1 LGKAAQ
7 LNQRGFMAH
16 LRKPLT
22 IALGMNTAVL
32 VVETAGGI
40 EANSLSLLTDA
51 VHNLSDEIAL
61 AFLLL
66 AYSLRA
72 GLSSHFLRSAN
83 LLNSIGLFIISG
95 LLVWQAVERLIH
107 PQPVWGVVPIVAGL
121 LAALG
126 NWFVAQ
132 ALWDPGKED
141 LAIRLAYVHNL
152 GDTLVSL
159 APVLAGVAMV
169 ATGST
174 LFDPAIA
181 IIIASVIVVTT
192 VQAIKGSAT
201 HLMWPEN
208 VVCGSSI
215 TQSTKMRN

>member
-1 LGKAAQ
+1 
-7 LNQRGFMAH
+7 MAH

-32 VVETAGGI
+32 VVETAGGV

-51 VHNLSDEIAL
+51 AHNLSDEVAL
-61 AFLLL
+61 GFLVL
-66 AYSLRA
+66 AYTLRT

-83 LLNSIGLFIISG
+83 LFNSIGLFTISG
-95 LLVWQAVERLIH
+95 LLVWQAIERLIH
-107 PQPVWGVVPIVAGL
+107 PQPVWGIVPIIAGL
-121 LAALG
+121 LAAAG

-132 ALWDPGKED
+132 ALREPSKED

-169 ATGST
+169 VTGSS

-181 IIIASVIVVTT
+181 ILIALVIVVTT
-192 VQAIKGSAT
+192 FQAIRGSET
-201 HLMWPEN
+201 DLMWPEN
-208 VVCGSSI
+208 VVCGTSLSAI
-215 TQSTKMRN
+215 AEERSEGPR